1 MNGWHRFLAI
11 AALLTSG
18 TLAPAAA
25 FGQGLWGGSYP
36 GFWTY
41 PYGGY
46 SYQGNYQ
53 TPPYFAIHP
62 PVYLGQRLAMPY
74 GTSPLPRLPWQP
86 SDGDETAIAPASFVA
101 PSLPGVMIENPYVV
115 AEQKQSQEIQPK
127 RPAHR
132 RRARS

>member
-1 MNGWHRFLAI
+1 MNGRHRFLVI

-25 FGQGLWGGSYP
+25 FGQGFWGGSYP

-46 SYQGNYQ
+46 GYQGNYP

-62 PVYLGQRLAMPY
+62 PVYLGQRLTMPY

-86 SDGDETAIAPASFVA
+86 SDGDETPIAPASFVA

-115 AEQKQSQEIQPK
+115 AERKQPQATRPK
-127 RPAHR
+127 RPARQR
-132 RRARS
+132 RTRS